1 MSDLEKFKS
10 DEAYYAD
17 KEYLSNSMLKL
28 LRQSPTKFHLMRQ
41 GKWSYPSASYFD
53 VGTAL
58 HALFLEDT
66 DKTILWNGT
75 RRGND
80 YKEFCAE
87 NQGKLILP
95 KKDYDTV
102 HGMHDKLRKLTEVEE
117 LMGLRFEAE
126 VPGIIEHIT
135 DSFANIKLKGKA
147 DALCF
152 DGDTNYLVDLKT
164 TAKSLD
170 EFQRSARWMMYNQ
183 QAYLYSRIF
192 GVDDFYFLVVEK
204 EFPYEVGI
212 FKASDD
218 FLRSGQHEFE
228 KSIDLYERLFLN
240 QEFNP
245 YNVRYGEL

>member
-28 LRQSPTKFHLMRQ
+28 LRQSPTKFHLMRE

-58 HALFLEDT
+58 HALFLEGV
-66 DKTILWNGT
+66 DKTVLWNGQ

-80 YKEFCAE
+80 YKTFKAE
-87 NQGKLILP
+87 NADKLVLP

-102 HGMHDKLRKLTEVEE
+102 HYMHEKLRKLSEVEE
-117 LMGLRFEAE
+117 LMGLKFEAE
-126 VPGIIEHIT
+126 VPGIMTHFT
-135 DSFANIKLKGKA
+135 DNFSKIKLKGKA

-152 DGDTNYLVDLKT
+152 DGESNYLVDLKT

-170 EFQRSARWMMYNQ
+170 DFKKSATWMLYNQ
-183 QAYLYSRIF
+183 QAYLYSEIF

-212 FKASDD
+212 FKASDQ
-218 FLRSGQHEFE
+218 FLHNGKWEFD
-228 KSIDLYERLFLN
+228 KSIKLYEELFLHQN
-240 QEFNP
+240 FNP

>member
-1 MSDLEKFKS
+1 MNIIEKFQD

-41 GKWSYPSASYFD
+41 GKWSYPSASFFD

-58 HALFLEDT
+58 HSLFLEGIDNT
-66 DKTILWNGT
+66 VLWNGT

-80 YKEFCAE
+80 YKEF
-87 NQGKLILP
+87 KLEHSDKLVLP

-102 HGMHDKLRKLTEVEE
+102 HNMFDKLKRLDEVEE
-117 LMGLRFEAE
+117 LMGLRFDAE
-126 VPGIIEHIT
+126 VPGVMDHIT
-135 DSFANIKLKGKA
+135 PSFAKIKLKGKA
-147 DALCF
+147 DALVF
-152 DGDTNYLVDLKT
+152 DGDTTYLVDLKT

-170 EFQRSARWMMYNQ
+170 DFRKSAKWMMYNQ
-183 QAYLYSRIF
+183 QAYLYSKIF
-192 GVDDFYFLVVEK
+192 GVDEFYFLVVEK

-212 FKASDD
+212 FKASDE
-218 FLRSGQHEFE
+218 FLNGGKYEFY
-228 KSIDLYERLFLN
+228 KSIELYENLFLN

>member
-1 MSDLEKFKS
+1 MDAVEKFKD

-58 HALFLEDT
+58 HSLFLEGV
-66 DKTILWNGT
+66 DKSILWEGT

-80 YKEFCAE
+80 YKEFCQL
-87 NQGKLILP
+87 NTDKLVLP
-95 KKDYDTV
+95 QKDYSLV
-102 HGMHDKLRKLTEVEE
+102 HGMYDKLMKLTEVTE
-117 LMGLRFEAE
+117 LMGDNFEPE
-126 VPGIIEHIT
+126 VPGIMNLVT
-135 DSFANIKLKGKA
+135 DSFTELKFKGKA
-147 DALCF
+147 DALVGK
-152 DGDTNYLVDLKT
+152 DGRKYLVDLKT

-170 EFQRSARWMMYNQ
+170 DFRKGARWMMYNQ

-212 FKASDD
+212 FKASDE
-218 FLRSGQHEFE
+218 FLRSGLHEFE
-228 KSIDLYERLFLN
+228 KSVSLYEELFIN
-240 QEFNP
+240 QPFNP
-245 YNVRYGEL
+245 YNVRYGEI

>member
-58 HALFLEDT
+58 HALFLEGI
-66 DKTILWNGT
+66 DKTILWEGT

-80 YKEFCAE
+80 YKQFKAE
-87 NQGKLILP
+87 NADKLILP
-95 KKDYDTV
+95 TKDYDTV
-102 HGMHDKLRKLTEVEE
+102 HYMHDKLRKLDEVDQ
-117 LMGLRFEAE
+117 LMGEVFKPE
-126 VPGIIEHIT
+126 VPGIMDHIT
-135 DSFANIKLKGKA
+135 PSFAKIKLKGKA
-147 DALCF
+147 DALVF
-152 DGDTNYLVDLKT
+152 DGDSTYLVDLKT
-164 TAKSLD
+164 TAKSLE
-170 EFQRSARWMMYNQ
+170 EFKKSARWMFYNQ
-183 QAYLYSRIF
+183 QAYLYSKIF
-192 GVDDFYFLVVEK
+192 GVDDFYFLVIEK

-212 FKASDD
+212 FRASEE
-218 FLRSGQHEFE
+218 FLFSGQKEFD
-228 KSIDLYERLFLN
+228 KSIKLYENLFLD

-245 YNVRYGEL
+245 YNVTYGEL

>member
-58 HALFLEDT
+58 HALFLEGV
-66 DKTILWNGT
+66 DKTVLWEGT

-80 YKEFCAE
+80 YKEFKAE
-87 NQGKLILP
+87 HSDKLILP
-95 KKDYDTV
+95 AKDYDTV
-102 HGMHDKLRKLTEVEE
+102 HNMHNKLRKLSEVDE
-117 LMGLRFEAE
+117 LMGELFKPE
-126 VPGIIEHIT
+126 VPGIMEHIT
-135 DSFANIKLKGKA
+135 PSFTNIKLKGKA
-147 DALCF
+147 DALVF
-152 DGDTNYLVDLKT
+152 DGDSTYLVDLKT
-164 TAKSLD
+164 TAKSLED
-170 EFQRSARWMMYNQ
+170 FKKSAKWMFYNQ
-183 QAYLYSRIF
+183 QAYLYSKIF
-192 GVDDFYFLVVEK
+192 GVDDFYFLVIEK

-212 FKASDD
+212 FKASDE
-218 FLRSGQHEFE
+218 FLSSGEWEFN
-228 KSIDLYERLFLN
+228 KSIEMYENLFLN

-245 YNVRYGEL
+245 YNVRYDEL